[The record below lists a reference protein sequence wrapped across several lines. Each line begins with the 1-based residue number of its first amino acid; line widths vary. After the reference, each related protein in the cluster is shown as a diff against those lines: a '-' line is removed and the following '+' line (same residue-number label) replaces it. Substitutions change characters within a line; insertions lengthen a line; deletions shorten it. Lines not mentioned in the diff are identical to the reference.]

1 MAGDSQSDKES
12 NQVPEIYPGVGGDS
26 LTPSSQN
33 IGEALPHTHS
43 IPPEVLEGL
52 PENQRERIL
61 EFFAASMTQV
71 SGPMVNPLLNKFEPQ
86 HISDLIALG
95 SRTLDANTSDRK
107 HSRIF
112 NFLSLALLVVASS
125 ALMLVL
131 ALINENDLL
140 LEIVKLGS
148 VALGGFG
155 GGYGFSAL
163 RNRN

>member
-1 MAGDSQSDKES
+1 MSERSEPDKES
-12 NQVPEIYPGVGGDS
+12 DQIPEGEDFTSPSQDTEV
-26 LTPSSQN
+26 TPFH
-33 IGEALPHTHS
+33 PRS

-86 HISDLIALG
+86 HITDLIALG
-95 SRTLDANTSDRK
+95 SRTLDSNTSDRK

-112 NFLSLALLVVASS
+112 NFLSLALLVVASL
-125 ALMLVL
+125 ALILVL
-131 ALINENDLL
+131 ALIKENDLL

-155 GGYGFSAL
+155 GGYGFSAF